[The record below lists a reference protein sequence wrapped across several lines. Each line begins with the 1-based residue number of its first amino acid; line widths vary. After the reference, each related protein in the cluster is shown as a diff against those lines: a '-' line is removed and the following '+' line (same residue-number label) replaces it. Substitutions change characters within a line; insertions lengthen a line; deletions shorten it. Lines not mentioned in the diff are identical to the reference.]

1 MPDAAPAGA
10 LRRQSGMSVPA
21 GGPAAAGDEGS
32 DGYDGPAG
40 PSAGDGPAEGAGE
53 LPVEGD
59 GAATELGAS
68 FGVPTGVRRILAPTA
83 GATRI
88 VLVRHGE
95 AVCNVNG
102 IVGGI
107 RGCTGLTGLGRRQV
121 SALARRLERTGEL
134 AGATALY
141 ASVLPRA
148 VETAEILRPVVGDGK
163 LDVVQECALCELH
176 PGESDGLT
184 WQEVVDRFGVPEW
197 DTDPDTLIAPGG
209 ESWSAFV
216 PRAAAAVRSL
226 AAAAPGRA
234 GGGRRS
240 RRGDRVLHDLIPGDP
255 AGRVAPG
262 LDPHCACVADRVGVG
277 PDRVPLGAHP
287 LQRCLRHPDGVGGGF
302 SRRSRRRPRWCCRCI
317 GRTRPV
323 PWAAAPWPASRRRR
337 RTSTDRS
344 GG

>member
-1 MPDAAPAGA
+1 
-10 LRRQSGMSVPA
+10 MSVAA
-21 GGPAAAGDEGS
+21 GGPAAAGEGGGDVPS
-32 DGYDGPAG
+32 GSFAG
-40 PSAGDGPAEGAGE
+40 ESPAER
-53 LPVEGD
+53 
-59 GAATELGAS
+59 AAAELGAS
-68 FGVPTGVRRILAPTA
+68 FGVPTGVRRIIEPTA

-121 SALARRLERTGEL
+121 SALAARLERTGEL

-209 ESWSAFV
+209 ESWSSFV
-216 PRAAAAVRSL
+216 PRAAAAVQSL
-226 AAAAPGRA
+226 ALRHPGELVVAAVHA
-234 GGGRRS
+234 GVIESTMISFLQIPPAVS
-240 RRGDRVLHDLIPGDP
+240 RRGWTRIVHASLTEWEWVPTESRWVLIRFNDACGIP
-255 AGRVAPG
+255 AE
-262 LDPHCACVADRVGVG
+262 
-277 PDRVPLGAHP
+277 
-287 LQRCLRHPDGVGGGF
+287 
-302 SRRSRRRPRWCCRCI
+302 
-317 GRTRPV
+317 
-323 PWAAAPWPASRRRR
+323 
-337 RTSTDRS
+337 
-344 GG
+344 